1 MERGL
6 IMKKILSL
14 ILVLVMCLSL
24 YGCGGNNVEE
34 QAASAP
40 SLNLQTYRDMREEN
54 KATADAEYDG
64 NIYRYTGIIT
74 EVNSTYC
81 VAGTYEG
88 SYEIDIYLEQEDLL
102 KLNTGEM
109 YTFAGVFESEALVP
123 NLNDAI
129 LIDE

>member
-1 MERGL
+1 
-6 IMKKILSL
+6 MKKILSFTL
-14 ILVLVMCLSL
+14 ALVLCLSL
-24 YGCGGNNVEE
+24 SACGGNNVEK
-34 QAASAP
+34 QADSAP
-40 SLNLQTYRDMREEN
+40 ILNLQTYRDMREEN
-54 KATADAEYDG
+54 EAKADAEYDG

-88 SYEIDIYLEQEDLL
+88 SYEIDIYLEQDDLL

-129 LIDE
+129 LLDE